1 MAKYNPGNEPDSVRL
16 QLDVFFKKLD
26 EIYPDKVVVGIH
38 NDHKKLGEKL
48 TALYHEL
55 EYEDGAAFLA
65 AYGYRFEKKV
75 RKTMSDAELAER
87 EQKLYEALMERYPNG
102 FDGKSL
108 NDLKVQN
115 PDLSKWFSSTEK
127 YLSSKGTTLR
137 EKLKEKG
144 FFRIN
149 KVTLP
154 EEEIKQTS
162 EVILTDKDLEIAV
175 NRVKMAVLQKYGFV
189 RMFCTVKEANEDAS
203 TYCRELVD
211 DVCKRSGDLALS
223 QEQLKQLYDA
233 AGLTGQAVVDL
244 VNSKLKTTDH
254 SLLVFDGKGK
264 LMGCSLYEKGNH
276 HERPKKGT
284 VDLVIPPGVTAL
296 GSRIFSEWTS
306 LRSVYIPDTVT
317 KIGSG
322 CFYGC
327 TALRTVRLS
336 KNLQELPSKIFG
348 YTKSLKQIELP
359 VALTEIKNCAFD
371 SSGLTAITIPEN
383 VASICGDAFIECNK
397 LLDITIT
404 GKLTAAMTTG
414 DIEHIFD
421 IEYKKEKYKK
431 FKFTVELEQNP
442 EMWAAEFA
450 DHGFSAKASKKKRA
464 KYGCV
469 NLYEWFRVAGL
480 LNKQNQIMGDSDFNQ
495 FVTSMKESI
504 QDTGYNLGEEQFTRW
519 LDDMTDMGYDYTYH
533 NAFFKVNLKNATFA
547 AVETFSLLKQK
558 GAFVD
563 GSYAECP
570 EFKIK
575 IEDIME
581 FVCCL
586 RMVDK
591 STEIQVNCY
600 IGGWSSLFAGYSFT
614 LNEGQYF
621 PSFIYLNEFL
631 RM

>member
-1 MAKYNPGNEPDSVRL
+1 MAKYNPGNEPDSMKIK
-16 QLDVFFKKLD
+16 LDTFFKKLD
-26 EIYPDKVVVGIH
+26 EIYPDKVVVGLH

-55 EYEDGAAFLA
+55 EYKDGAAFLA

-87 EQKLYEALMERYPNG
+87 EQKLYAALIERYPNG
-102 FDGKSL
+102 FEGKSL
-108 NDLKVQN
+108 SDLKAQN

-127 YLSSKGTTLR
+127 YLRARETTLR
-137 EKLKEKG
+137 EQLEQKG
-144 FFRIN
+144 FFRKN
-149 KVTLP
+149 TVSLP
-154 EEEIKQTS
+154 KDETKPVS
-162 EVILTDKDLEIAV
+162 EVVLTEKGLENAV

-189 RMFCTVKEANEDAS
+189 RMFYTVKDANEDAA
-203 TYCRELVD
+203 TFCKELVEE
-211 DVCKRSGDLALS
+211 VCSKSKELAVS
-223 QEQLKQLYDA
+223 PEQLKQLYDA
-233 AGLTGQAVVDL
+233 AGLTGQAAVDF
-244 VNSKLKTTDH
+244 VNSKLKATDN

-264 LMGCSLYEKGNH
+264 LMGCSLYEKGDH
-276 HERPKKGT
+276 HECPKKGT

-296 GSRIFSEWTS
+296 GSRIFSDWTS

-371 SSGLTAITIPEN
+371 SSGLTAIAIPEN
-383 VASICGDAFIECNK
+383 VVAICGDAFIECNK

-404 GKLTAAMTTG
+404 GKLTTAMTMS

-431 FKFTVELEQNP
+431 FNFTVHLELNP
-442 EMWAAEFA
+442 EKWSAEFV
-450 DHGFSAKASKKKRA
+450 DHGFTAKALKKKRA

-469 NLYEWFRVAGL
+469 NLYEWFRAAGL
-480 LNKQNQIMGDSDFNQ
+480 LNKQNQMMDDADFNQ

-519 LDDMTDMGYDYTYH
+519 LDDMTDMGYDYTYQ
-533 NAFFKVNLKNATFA
+533 NAFFKVSLKNATFA
-547 AVETFSLLKQK
+547 AVQAFSLLKQK
-558 GAFVD
+558 SAFVD

-575 IEDIME
+575 LEDIME

-586 RMVDK
+586 RSVDK

-600 IGGWSSLFAGYSFT
+600 IGGWASSFAGYSFT

-621 PSFIYLNEFL
+621 PSYIYLNEFL